1 MIDETTGK
9 VTFNETEQAEL
20 NRIVEERLGREK
32 AKYADYEDIK
42 GIAEEL
48 KAFGYEGTP
57 KDIRE
62 AVKSQREA
70 AAKQAELEALKD
82 EAKQSGN
89 SPELLATIKKLEA
102 KIEALEKPIQAKAQ
116 EEEAQKEAKKRWD
129 EQVVEFEG
137 AYPDIDMTSLA
148 DDEDFMD
155 FLRASAP
162 NQSVAKVWG
171 RYSKLVGKAKAE
183 ATAKIKSNVDRST
196 SSGRSKSDP
205 NGGTYGL
212 SSTQQDLAKKA
223 GMSLKE
229 YSDFLK
235 DIT

>member
-20 NRIVEERLGREK
+20 NRIIEERLSREK
-32 AKYADYEDIK
+32 AKYADYDDVK

-57 KDIRE
+57 REIRE

-82 EAKQSGN
+82 EAKQDGA
-89 SPELLATIKKLEA
+89 SPALVAAIKKLEA

-116 EEEAQKEAKKRWD
+116 EEEAQKAAAEAWNA
-129 EQVVEFEG
+129 QVKEFEET
-137 AYPDIDMTSLA
+137 YPDIDMTSLA

-162 NQSVAKVWG
+162 NQSMAKVWG

-212 SSTQQDLAKKA
+212 SSTQQELAKKA

-229 YSDFLK
+229 YSDMMK